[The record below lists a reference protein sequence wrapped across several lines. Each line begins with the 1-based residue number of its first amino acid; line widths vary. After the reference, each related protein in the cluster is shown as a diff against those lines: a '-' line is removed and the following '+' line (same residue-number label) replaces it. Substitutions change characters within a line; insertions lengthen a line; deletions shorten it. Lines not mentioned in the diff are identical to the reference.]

1 MTHRFVSF
9 DRRGKCVT
17 VFLSGFVAALGLLS
31 PDSSEAQ
38 TRRRSPSTSEGRSGQ
53 GAPSS
58 PPRAPSAAAAP
69 GVPVPVNTVAK
80 STTESAPMTA
90 PVAASPSSVLAPAPQ
105 KAMDESA
112 TEGTATVAPVT
123 STEQAAAALADNAM
137 NRDYRAGRHRDA
149 EKKLRQAIALCLKEG
164 CSAPFRARLNRD
176 IGVVYVGGMGQL
188 EEGKDEFATAL
199 TADPT
204 VAIAPEWNTKQV
216 NAAFMDVKRALAA
229 EGQGAPEVAGIKGQ
243 GAPEVAGTK
252 GGTSAASASSEQF
265 TESKTESSFRHV
277 MNWITLG
284 FQQDYVLHTS
294 TQNVC
299 NTGSRYTCY
308 DNNNQAVNYDAGV
321 YNGNEISASGLRIAS
336 SRVLIGYERLLS
348 KHFGIGFKVG
358 GVVAGKGVILAGTPA
373 FFAFHAEG
381 RLTLYPGSD
390 PFGTTTHFRPYAYAS
405 GGVAETDSKILV
417 EVVQSANAPPQRVN
431 AWKRTGKRFA
441 GGGLGIVFPIR
452 QSMGPFIEA
461 RFMRMFE
468 KPSYAMAAMGGW
480 AIGF

>member
-1 MTHRFVSF
+1 
-9 DRRGKCVT
+9 
-17 VFLSGFVAALGLLS
+17 
-31 PDSSEAQ
+31 
-38 TRRRSPSTSEGRSGQ
+38 
-53 GAPSS
+53 
-58 PPRAPSAAAAP
+58 
-69 GVPVPVNTVAK
+69 
-80 STTESAPMTA
+80 MTA
-90 PVAASPSSVLAPAPQ
+90 PESAASSSVLAPAPQ

-137 NRDYRAGRHRDA
+137 HREYRAGRHRDA

-164 CSAPFRARLNRD
+164 CSTPFRARLNRD

-204 VAIAPEWNTKQV
+204 VAIAPEWNTRQINV
-216 NAAFMDVKRALAA
+216 AFMDVKRALAA
-229 EGQGAPEVAGIKGQ
+229 EGQGVAEVAGTKGQ
-243 GAPEVAGTK
+243 GAAEVAGTKGQGAAEVAGTK
-252 GGTSAASASSEQF
+252 GGTNAASASSEQF
-265 TESKTESSFRHV
+265 TESKTESSFRQV
-277 MNWITLG
+277 ANWITLG

-294 TQNVC
+294 MQNVC
-299 NTGSRYTCY
+299 NTGSRYICY
-308 DNNNQAVNYDAGV
+308 DGNNQTVNYDAGV
-321 YNGNEISASGLRIAS
+321 YNGNEISSSGLRIAS

-358 GVVAGKGVILAGTPA
+358 GVVAGKGVVLAGDPA

-390 PFGTTTHFRPYAYAS
+390 PFGATTHFRPYAYVS

-417 EVVQSANAPPQRVN
+417 EVVQSANAPPQKVN

-452 QSMGPFIEA
+452 QGMGPFIET

-468 KPSYAMAAMGGW
+468 KTSYAMAAMGGW